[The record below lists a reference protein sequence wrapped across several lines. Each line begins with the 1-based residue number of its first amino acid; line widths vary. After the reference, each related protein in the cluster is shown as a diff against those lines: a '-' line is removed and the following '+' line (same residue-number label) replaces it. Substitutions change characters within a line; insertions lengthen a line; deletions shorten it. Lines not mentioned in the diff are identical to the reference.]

1 MSSHFGQKI
10 AWEEGI
16 ALGLLMELGDPNPP
30 INAFELARACG
41 LRVVSA
47 DIKHAQLMGDVIRVN
62 TRARRERQHGMVA
75 HELGH
80 WALNRASE
88 PQSEE
93 AADMIGAALMLPRN
107 TFDADLRSTGW
118 DLRALRAKHV
128 NCSAEL
134 IARRVVALRDACVAV
149 WDNGKL
155 KARVASPW
163 LPDGFARISGFERQL
178 AADVLEAGDAIE
190 RGNLLWGFAVF
201 SGAWRRVITVCEA
214 EQLALRY

>member
-1 MSSHFGQKI
+1 VSSHFGQKI

-16 ALGLLMELGDPNPP
+16 AIGLLLELGDPTPP

-47 DIKHAQLMGDVIRVN
+47 DIRHAQLMGNVIRVN
-62 TRARRERQHGMVA
+62 TRAMRVRQHGMVA

-80 WALNRASE
+80 WALARAAE

-93 AADMIGAALMLPRN
+93 AADMIGAALLLPRRE
-107 TFDADLRSTGW
+107 FDADLRTTGW
-118 DLRALRAKHV
+118 DLRLLQAKHV

-134 IARRVVALRDACVAV
+134 IARRIVSLRDACVAI

-163 LPDGFARISGFERQL
+163 LPAGFARISGFEREL
-178 AADVLEAGDAIE
+178 AADVLASGSTTEQ
-190 RGNLLWGFAVF
+190 GNLLWGFAVF
-201 SGAWRRVITVCEA
+201 SGAWKRVITVCEA